1 MVVVVVVVVEEDIR
15 IEVDWVQDTNVR
27 ERNKTN
33 VNRLVINN

>member
-33 VNRLVINN
+33 VNRLVYK